1 MDIQKM
7 PQHSQTQGQQNFTC
21 IYVAFILVGGKRTD
35 RNHTPLKS
43 TQAVSN
49 ADTAVCLRLPHYVYL
64 WLYEWILLQEH
75 EESIQLSDGLL

>member
-1 MDIQKM
+1 M
-7 PQHSQTQGQQNFTC
+7 PQHNQTQGQQNLTC

-35 RNHTPLKS
+35 KITLHSKAHRLS
-43 TQAVSN
+43 VSN
-49 ADTAVCLRLPHYVYL
+49 ADTAVCLRLPHQVYL